1 MSFLNA
7 TLVFGTLAA
16 IIPIVLHLIARREPR
31 KVVFPSIAFLTKR
44 LETNRSKLKVRR
56 WWLLAMRIA
65 AIAAL
70 AVALA
75 RPAIH
80 QSMSL
85 TWLTIALVVAL
96 GVALLAMASVAIA
109 NGQSK
114 NVSMGL
120 AGGAMAAIVAAG
132 IWGVYTYAS
141 GPAVSTAS
149 NEPLAFAVV
158 MDNSPTSAWRDADGQ
173 RIERMR
179 GIAVDVASRLPPT
192 SRIAV
197 IDRSMAPAA
206 FSMDIGGA
214 VSQIEQVEPRQV
226 VGPLASRIDAA
237 ARLLRTSDL
246 ESRQILVITDLSN
259 ATWDQSLSESG
270 LIEVL
275 GQDSPIGLSIFD
287 LGQMKGSNRALS
299 IPHLA
304 DATPASGVTTPISTT
319 LTHSVYGAS
328 TNPGT
333 DPSDGA
339 DQSNSASKSRSIAV
353 DLEMFES
360 DPSLP
365 VIRNGVV
372 VYPAVRSV
380 DRTSATIA
388 PGGSSDLLMTIPS
401 LPIGTHHGRIRLSGN
416 DAMPLDDIRYF
427 TISVLPPSRVL
438 IISDDVDEAEAI
450 GRVIASENSD
460 KFQIERIGSPD
471 LDAADLSEYDVVTV
485 LDPIASVLTSDSI
498 IDYARGGGG
507 VLVALG
513 PNAGNEATSSALA
526 GNLIRRWRVPNPGTF
541 MQITGASST
550 VTDVVATDTPWND
563 FRIRQYWQ
571 VELSPSDQTLIQYS
585 GTDHPALFERTIQPD
600 DSTATKTKGRIL
612 VMTTPIPA
620 LVKATRSWN
629 DLFGSD
635 PWPAWLLVRQCVE
648 HLSNRSDSSATGLV
662 GHPTTIR
669 WHESGTTQTTAND
682 TATGAAG
689 DSTRLQLF
697 PPDGAL
703 PIPIEVSPLASQ
715 IVVSES
721 SRAGTY
727 WLRGAEVGL
736 GFSANLPTETITD
749 GRIDE
754 SSLDTIFGPGG
765 YNIAT
770 QQEEV
775 ELSGNAANAR
785 VSLQSPAM
793 LLALIVFLLEQI
805 LGNRFY
811 RHRT

>member
-1 MSFLNA
+1 MTFLNA

-96 GVALLAMASVAIA
+96 GVALLAMASVAIV

-120 AGGAMAAIVAAG
+120 AGGALAAIVVAG
-132 IWGVYTYAS
+132 IWGAYTYAS
-141 GPAVSTAS
+141 GPAVSVES
-149 NEPLAFAVV
+149 NEPLAFAIV
-158 MDNSPTSAWRDADGQ
+158 MDNSPTSAWRDAEGP

-179 GIAVDVASRLPPT
+179 GIAVEIASRLPPT

-214 VSQIEQVEPRQV
+214 ISQIEQVEPRQV

-246 ESRQILVITDLSN
+246 ESRQILLITDLSD
-259 ATWDQSLSESG
+259 ATWDESLSESG
-270 LIEVL
+270 LIDVL

-287 LGQMKGSNRALS
+287 LGPMKGSNRSLS
-299 IPHLA
+299 IPRLA
-304 DATPASGVTTPISTT
+304 DATPASGVPTPISTT
-319 LTHSVYGAS
+319 LSYSIYGVETEANNRTDDSKSAS
-328 TNPGT
+328 TP
-333 DPSDGA
+333 
-339 DQSNSASKSRSIAV
+339 RSVAV

-365 VIRNGVV
+365 VIRDGVV

-380 DRTSATIA
+380 DRTSATIE

-401 LPIGTHHGRIRLSGN
+401 LPIGTHHGRIRLSGD
-416 DAMPLDDIRYF
+416 DAMPLDDVRYF
-427 TISVLPPSRVL
+427 SLSVLPPSRVL

-471 LDAADLSEYDVVTV
+471 LEAADLSEYDVVVV
-485 LDPIASVLTSDSI
+485 LDPVANVLTSNVI

-513 PNAGNEATSSALA
+513 PGAGNDATASAIA
-526 GNLIRRWRVPNPGTF
+526 GNLVRRWRVPDPGAF
-541 MQITGASST
+541 MQVTSASST
-550 VTDVVATDTPWND
+550 VTDVVATDTPWSD

-571 VELSPSDQTLIQYS
+571 VDLLPNDQTLIQYS
-585 GTDHPALFERTIQPD
+585 NTDHPALFERTIQPD
-600 DSTATKTKGRIL
+600 DAAATKSKGRVL

-620 LVKATRSWN
+620 LVKTTRSWN
-629 DLFGSD
+629 DLFASD

-648 HLSNRSDSSATGLV
+648 YLSDRSDWNATSLV
-662 GHPTTIR
+662 GRPTTIR
-669 WHESGTTQTTAND
+669 WHETRTTDNAASD
-682 TATGAAG
+682 ASRSATVAAD

-697 PPDGAL
+697 PPSGAS

-715 IVVSES
+715 VVVSETP
-721 SRAGTY
+721 RAGTY
-727 WLRGAEVGL
+727 WLRGAEIGL
-736 GFSANLPTETITD
+736 GFSANLPAEAITD

-754 SSLDTIFGPGG
+754 SRLDTIFGPQG
-765 YNIAT
+765 YKITT
-770 QQEEV
+770 QPKRI

-805 LGNRFY
+805 LSNRFY